1 MKLPNHRGFT
11 LVEIMVA
18 IAIIGILASVA
29 IPAYSRYVV
38 RGNRAAAQQ
47 HLLDLAQREQQYLA
61 DARTYKD
68 SVTGLNM
75 TTPTAVSKYYDITIE
90 LADGPPPAF
99 TVTATPKSGSPQVSD
114 GTLSINSIGV
124 KLPADK
130 W

>member
-1 MKLPNHRGFT
+1 MKLSNHRGFT
-11 LVEIMVA
+11 LVEIMVT
-18 IAIIGILASVA
+18 IAIIGLLASVA

-47 HLLDLAQREQQYLA
+47 HLIDIAQREQQYLA

-68 SVTGLNM
+68 SVSGLSM
-75 TTPTAVSKYYDITIE
+75 TTPTAVSKYYDITITTD
-90 LADGPPPAF
+90 DGPPPAF
-99 TVTATPKSGSPQVSD
+99 TIKATPKSGSAQASD
-114 GTLSINSIGV
+114 GELSITSTGV